1 VWNRDAELSA
11 VIKEG
16 IKAKKT
22 DTMLKFQLMSGTYYF
37 IRPMEYE
44 DIPQVAQIDREAFPG
59 EWVFR
64 SQSAYKRD
72 LDNPSVRYIVA
83 GNKKDAS
90 ESEGQA
96 IPRLPWFKR
105 LFSQERH
112 LNASENIVGFSG
124 FWMMMKEAHIIAI
137 GVRDGYRRLGIGEGL
152 LIATIELAQIVNA
165 NVVTLE
171 VRASNEIAQELY
183 KKYGFRVVGRR
194 PRYYSSDGED
204 AIIMSTDNITTTSF
218 QSSLQQLKK
227 AYAQRHREIFDQV
240 R

>member
-1 VWNRDAELSA
+1 M
-11 VIKEG
+11 KKG
-16 IKAKKT
+16 IEVKKA
-22 DTMLKFQLMSGTYYF
+22 DTMLKFQLMSDTYYV
-37 IRPMEYE
+37 IRPMQYE
-44 DIPQVAQIDREAFPG
+44 DIPRVAQIDREAFPG

-64 SQSAYKRD
+64 SQSAYKKD
-72 LDNPSVRYIVA
+72 LNNPSVRYIVA
-83 GNKKDAS
+83 CNKRDVS

-96 IPRLPWFKR
+96 VQKLPWFKR
-105 LFSQERH
+105 LFSYERH
-112 LNASENIVGFSG
+112 LNVPENIVGFSG

-171 VRASNEIAQELY
+171 VRASNETAQELY

-194 PRYYSSDGED
+194 LRYYSSDGED
-204 AIIMSTDNITTTSF
+204 AIIMSTDNITSMPF
-218 QSSLQQLKK
+218 QESLQQLKK
-227 AYAQRHREIFDQV
+227 AYAQRHREISAQV

>member
-1 VWNRDAELSA
+1 
-11 VIKEG
+11 
-16 IKAKKT
+16 
-22 DTMLKFQLMSGTYYF
+22 MSGIYYV
-37 IRPMEYE
+37 IRPMGYE

-83 GNKKDAS
+83 CNKRDVS

-96 IPRLPWFKR
+96 IQRLPWFKR
-105 LFSQERH
+105 LFSQEHH
-112 LNASENIVGFSG
+112 LNISEDIVGFSG
-124 FWMMMKEAHIIAI
+124 FWMLMKEAHLITI

-152 LIATIELAQIVNA
+152 LIATIELAQILNA

-183 KKYGFRVVGRR
+183 KKYGFQVVGRR

-204 AIIMSTDNITTTSF
+204 AIIMSTDNVTSMPF
-218 QSSLQQLKK
+218 QASLQQLKE
-227 AYAQRHREIFDQV
+227 AHAQRHHEIFAQV

>member
-1 VWNRDAELSA
+1 LPA
-11 VIKEG
+11 VMKEESR
-16 IKAKKT
+16 AKKP
-22 DTMLKFQLMSGTYYF
+22 DTVLKFQLMTGTYYV
-37 IRPMEYE
+37 IRPMGYE

-72 LDNPSVRYIVA
+72 LDNPSIRYIVA
-83 GNKKDAS
+83 CNKRDAS
-90 ESEGQA
+90 ESEGEA
-96 IPRLPWFKR
+96 IQRLPWFKR
-105 LFSQERH
+105 LFGQERH
-112 LNASENIVGFSG
+112 LNVSENIVGFSG

-152 LIATIELAQIVNA
+152 LIATIELAQMLNA

-194 PRYYSSDGED
+194 QRYYSSDGED
-204 AIIMSTDNITTTSF
+204 AVIMSTDNIVSMPF
-218 QSSLQQLKK
+218 QASLQHLKK
-227 AYAQRHREIFDQV
+227 AYAQRHREIFAQV

>member
-1 VWNRDAELSA
+1 
-11 VIKEG
+11 
-16 IKAKKT
+16 
-22 DTMLKFQLMSGTYYF
+22 
-37 IRPMEYE
+37 MEYE
-44 DIPQVAQIDREAFPG
+44 DIPQVTQIDREAFPG

-83 GNKKDAS
+83 CNKGDVS

-96 IPRLPWFKR
+96 MQKLPWFKR
-105 LFSQERH
+105 LFSYGRQ
-112 LNASENIVGFSG
+112 LNVSENVVGFSG

-137 GVRDGYRRLGIGEGL
+137 GVRDSYRRLGIGEGL
-152 LIATIELAQIVNA
+152 LIETIKLAQILNA

-171 VRASNEIAQELY
+171 VRAANEIAQELY
-183 KKYGFRVVGRR
+183 KKYGFQVVGRR

-204 AIIMSTDNITTTSF
+204 AIIMSTDNITSMPF
-218 QSSLQQLKK
+218 QASLQQLKK
-227 AYAQRHREIFDQV
+227 DHAQRHRWIFAQV

>member
-1 VWNRDAELSA
+1 
-11 VIKEG
+11 
-16 IKAKKT
+16 
-22 DTMLKFQLMSGTYYF
+22 MLKFQLMHGICYV

-83 GNKKDAS
+83 CNKRDAS
-90 ESEGQA
+90 ESEGEA
-96 IPRLPWFKR
+96 IQRLPWFKR
-105 LFSQERH
+105 LFGQERH
-112 LNASENIVGFSG
+112 LNVSENIVGFSG

-152 LIATIELAQIVNA
+152 LIATIELAQMLNA

-194 PRYYSSDGED
+194 QRYYSSDGED
-204 AIIMSTDNITTTSF
+204 AVIMSTDNIVSMPF
-218 QSSLQQLKK
+218 QASLQHLKK
-227 AYAQRHREIFDQV
+227 AYAQRHREIFAQV

>member
-1 VWNRDAELSA
+1 
-11 VIKEG
+11 
-16 IKAKKT
+16 
-22 DTMLKFQLMSGTYYF
+22 MLKFQLMPGKYYI
-37 IRPMEYE
+37 IRPMKYE

-72 LDNPSVRYIVA
+72 LANPSVRYIVA
-83 GNKKDAS
+83 YNKRDTS

-96 IPRLPWFKR
+96 MPKPPWFKR
-105 LFSQERH
+105 LFSQEH
-112 LNASENIVGFSG
+112 NLNESESIVGFSG

-137 GVRDGYRRLGIGEGL
+137 GVRDSYRRLGIGEGL
-152 LIATIELAQIVNA
+152 LIETIELAQILNA

-183 KKYGFRVVGRR
+183 KKYGFQVVGRR
-194 PRYYSSDGED
+194 PRYYSSNGED
-204 AIIMSTDNITTTSF
+204 AIIMSTDYIDSMPF
-218 QSSLQQLKK
+218 QASLQQLKE
-227 AYAQRHREIFDQV
+227 AHAQRHREIFAQV

>member
-1 VWNRDAELSA
+1 V
-11 VIKEG
+11 
-16 IKAKKT
+16 
-22 DTMLKFQLMSGTYYF
+22 LKFQLMRGIYYV
-37 IRPMEYE
+37 IRPMGYE

-64 SQSAYKRD
+64 SQSAYKQD
-72 LDNPSVRYIVA
+72 LYNPSIRYIVA
-83 GNKKDAS
+83 CDKRDVS

-96 IPRLPWFKR
+96 MQKLPWFKR
-105 LFSQERH
+105 LFSYERH
-112 LNASENIVGFSG
+112 LNVSENIVGFSG

-152 LIATIELAQIVNA
+152 FIATIELAQIVDA

-183 KKYGFRVVGRR
+183 KKYGFQVVGRR

-204 AIIMSTDNITTTSF
+204 AVIMSTDNIASMPF
-218 QSSLQQLKK
+218 QASLQQLRK
-227 AYAQRHREIFDQV
+227 AHAQRHREIFARV